1 MTSRDILQSQVAGA
15 ATDKGPKI
23 FRNLTYT
30 ELSLI
35 KLELVS
41 DLMN

>member
-1 MTSRDILQSQVAGA
+1 MTNRDILLSQVAGVA
-15 ATDKGPKI
+15 KDKGLKKS
-23 FRNLTYT
+23 RNLTYT
-30 ELSLI
+30 ESSLI

>member
-1 MTSRDILQSQVAGA
+1 MTNRDILPNQVAGVA
-15 ATDKGPKI
+15 KDKGRKKS
-23 FRNLTYT
+23 RNLTYT